1 MLADS
6 RVQAVVLV
14 GSRAAGTA
22 TELSDWDYLI
32 VSADPGAI
40 ASQLPRSGR
49 GTEPM
54 SATVGPDGQHAG
66 LHDHSPGCGES

>member
-40 ASQLPRSGR
+40 ALQLP
-49 GTEPM
+49 
-54 SATVGPDGQHAG
+54 G
-66 LHDHSPGCGES
+66 LVAELNP